1 VHLRFLLVALM
12 LVLQRTSKWRA
23 GGAVK
28 RHELTAEERQLLAQS
43 ARPAEQRSQTLDPQ
57 QSAPSFESNYAC
69 NR

>member
-28 RHELTAEERQLLAQS
+28 RHELTAEEGQL
-43 ARPAEQRSQTLDPQ
+43 PADSVEKVLLG
-57 QSAPSFESNYAC
+57 
-69 NR
+69 

>member
-28 RHELTAEERQLLAQS
+28 RHELTAEEGQLLAQS
-43 ARPAEQRSQTLDPQ
+43 GRS
-57 QSAPSFESNYAC
+57 A
-69 NR
+69 